1 MSRSEVTIDEMDD
14 EVSQKKEKPSKEKK
28 VIPKYYAGTN
38 VRKLPKIPKAVVN
51 DLTNLKGLTM
61 TPEQQEAYLTAIIL
75 GFVPDKF
82 GLEAGIDQKLKA
94 MAMLKEVQKAKNAV
108 DAEQDEDTDNDYLAS
123 LREALGQRKIE
134 GVDD

>member
-1 MSRSEVTIDEMDD
+1 MSRSAVTIDEKDD

-28 VIPKYYAGTN
+28 VISKYYAGTN
-38 VRKLPKIPKAVVN
+38 VRKLPKIPKAAVN